1 MLPDAESKDDEV
13 MEYQSIATITF
24 VSVMLAALGWDVAT
38 RRIPN
43 ALVVVG
49 VLCALALRSAAG
61 PAALWA
67 GMTGAAIAFAIALP
81 LFALRAMGGGDV
93 KLFAAVGAFLGPSLF
108 LPAFVAS
115 AIVGGVLGIVYAVR
129 RGVLLPVMLSS
140 KDLMVNAATLGRSGE
155 RPKLGKPGAV
165 TVPYGAAIAIGS
177 VAVWFF
183 SGGGA
188 W

>member
-1 MLPDAESKDDEV
+1 
-13 MEYQSIATITF
+13 MEFQTISTIVF
-24 VSVMLAALGWDVAT
+24 VALMLAALGWDVAT

-43 ALVVVG
+43 ALIVVG
-49 VLCALALRSAAG
+49 ILCALALRSADG
-61 PAALWA
+61 PAALWS
-67 GMTGAAIAFAIALP
+67 GMTGATVAFAIGLP

-108 LPAFVAS
+108 LSAFVAS
-115 AIVGGVLGIVYAVR
+115 AIVGGVLGLLYVLR
-129 RGVLLPVMLSS
+129 RGVMLPVMLSS
-140 KDLMVNAATLGRSGE
+140 KDLLVNAATLGRSGE
-155 RPKLGKPGAV
+155 RPKLGKPGAL

-183 SGGGA
+183 QGGGV

>member
-1 MLPDAESKDDEV
+1 MT
-13 MEYQSIATITF
+13 YQTIATIAF
-24 VSVMLAALGWDVAT
+24 VAVMLAALCWDVAT

-43 ALVVVG
+43 VLVVVG
-49 VLCALALRSAAG
+49 ILCALALRSAVG
-61 PAALWA
+61 PAALWS
-67 GMTGAAIAFAIALP
+67 GMVGAVIAFAIALP

-93 KLFAAVGAFLGPSLF
+93 KLFAAVGAFVGPSMF
-108 LPAFVAS
+108 LPAFIAS
-115 AIVGGVLGIVYAVR
+115 AIVGGVLGVVYAVR
-129 RGVLLPVMLSS
+129 RGVIVPVMMSS
-140 KDLMVNAATLGRSGE
+140 KDLLVNAATLGRSGE
-155 RPKLGKPGAV
+155 RPKLGNARSI

>member
-1 MLPDAESKDDEV
+1 MSYE
-13 MEYQSIATITF
+13 IFATIAF
-24 VSVMLAALGWDVAT
+24 LAVMLAALCWDVAT

-49 VLCALALRSAAG
+49 ILCALALRSAVG
-61 PAALWA
+61 PAALWS
-67 GMTGAAIAFAIALP
+67 GMVGAVLAFGIALP

-93 KLFAAVGAFLGPSLF
+93 KLFAAVGAFVGPSMF

-155 RPKLGKPGAV
+155 RPKLGKAGAV

-177 VAVWFF
+177 IAVWFF